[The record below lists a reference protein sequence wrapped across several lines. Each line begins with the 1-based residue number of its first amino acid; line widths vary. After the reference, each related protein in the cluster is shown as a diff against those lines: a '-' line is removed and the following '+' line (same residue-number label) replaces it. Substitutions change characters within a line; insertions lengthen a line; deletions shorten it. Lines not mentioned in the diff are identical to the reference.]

1 MQKDVFSMK
10 KYRFIV
16 LCLEASNNWRIT
28 GSVVSF
34 LFNIYINSAENT
46 KLETP
51 VKRLTGRVVFQ
62 LEDLSWSFLRK
73 GSMRTV

>member
-1 MQKDVFSMK
+1 MK

-62 LEDLSWSFLRK
+62 LEDLRK